1 MILFFVL
8 LSSAFTWEWL
18 LRCYYQMTGKSLN
31 NFAITQHTL
40 LDKKAKTPDCYAQ
53 ETWFKQ
59 YAMEAKQVFYNTEW
73 TPYRYWQAK
82 PFVGAHINISAH
94 LGRKTWHPSNTSLSN
109 TNSST
114 IYMFGGSTLW
124 GWGARDEFTI
134 PSYLAKTLSHQYDA
148 PVQILNYGQLGY
160 VSSQEVLT
168 LLSLLREGHRPDMVI
183 FYDGLND
190 IFSTYQSG
198 VAGLP
203 QNEMNRKLAYENST
217 LKNFVSYLCKQS
229 YLYQH
234 LQVSKDEIR
243 DLAQNYRKDTVAYQT
258 LLEKTV
264 NVYQENIKLIRAMA
278 KEYGFSY
285 HFFWQP
291 LIFTKKQHSIFEQE
305 LLNTHQF
312 WQAFCLDVYTHLQ
325 QTITEQENK
334 NFSNFSTIFDNYAE
348 TLYVDP
354 LHTSEVG
361 NQIVADAMAKKIIK
375 NLVRNNEKSCITC

>member
-1 MILFFVL
+1 MLLFFVL
-8 LSSAFTWEWL
+8 LSSVFIWEWI
-18 LRCYYQMTGKSLN
+18 LRYYYQITGKSLN

-40 LDKKAKTPDCYAQ
+40 LDKKAKIPDCYAQ
-53 ETWFKQ
+53 ETWFEQ
-59 YAMEAKQVFYNTEW
+59 YTMEAKQVFYKTEW
-73 TPYRYWQAK
+73 TPYTYWQVK
-82 PFVGAHINISAH
+82 PFVGTHINVSAH
-94 LGRKTWHPSNTSLSN
+94 FGRKTWQSSC

-124 GWGARDEFTI
+124 GWGARDDFTI
-134 PSYLAKTLSHQYDA
+134 PSCLSKTLAHQYGKS
-148 PVQILNYGQLGY
+148 VQVLNYGQLGY
-160 VSSQEVLT
+160 VSSQEILT
-168 LLSLLREGHRPDMVI
+168 LLGLLREGHRPDMVI

-190 IFSTYQSG
+190 VFSAYQSG

-203 QNEMNRKLAYENST
+203 QNEMNRKIAYENSP

-243 DLAQNYRKDTVAYQT
+243 DLAQTYQKNTIAYQT

-264 NVYQENIKLIRAMA
+264 NIYQENIKLIRAMA

-291 LIFTKKQHSIFEQE
+291 LIFTKKQHSVFEQE

-312 WQAFCLDVYTHLQ
+312 WQTFCLDVYTHLQ
-325 QTITEQENK
+325 QTMTEQGHE
-334 NFSNFSTIFDNYAE
+334 NFSNLSTIFDNHAE
-348 TLYVDP
+348 TFYVDP
-354 LHTSEVG
+354 LHISETG
-361 NQIVADAMAKKIIK
+361 NQIVADAMTKKIIK
-375 NLVRNNEKSCITC
+375 NLVRNNEKPCIAF